1 MISNK
6 QTAYRIPT
14 KVPSLTKNSK
24 KTTNFQIYKQKIS
37 WKKIVR
43 NINRESFIYYEVRIR
58 YWDICDYNYKISNIW
73 FCFLHICSWG
83 ICYVYIDKLQPTSL
97 VYHNSQLFSN

>member
-24 KTTNFQIYKQKIS
+24 KITKF
-37 WKKIVR
+37 
-43 NINRESFIYYEVRIR
+43 
-58 YWDICDYNYKISNIW
+58 SNIQAKDILKEN
-73 FCFLHICSWG
+73 C
-83 ICYVYIDKLQPTSL
+83 
-97 VYHNSQLFSN
+97 